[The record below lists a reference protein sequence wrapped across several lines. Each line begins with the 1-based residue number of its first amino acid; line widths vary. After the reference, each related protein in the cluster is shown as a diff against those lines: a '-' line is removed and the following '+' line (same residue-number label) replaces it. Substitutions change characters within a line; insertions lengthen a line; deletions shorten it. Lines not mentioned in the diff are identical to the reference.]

1 MELEAAI
8 FDFGGVLTTS
18 VVGSFMEYERTLGLP
33 KGTLLP
39 SFLAAASEGG
49 AEPSYALLEKGLLS
63 EGDFYAHMFSHVRA
77 NAQIDVAIP
86 DDPVAI
92 REGMFSSL
100 RRNEEM
106 IAVAAAIGQHYR
118 TAILS
123 NNVKEWTGWREM
135 VDAHIFDLVIDSSE
149 VGMRKPDPEIYHLTC
164 EKLGVEPA
172 KAAFVDDI
180 LNNVEAARAVGL
192 DAIHFTT
199 TEDVLDAL
207 RPRFPKAF
215 QEHRRDA

>member
-18 VVGSFMEYERTLGLP
+18 IVGSFMEYERGLGVP
-33 KGTLLP
+33 KGTLLAA
-39 SFLAAASEGG
+39 FRAAAAEAEG
-49 AEPSYALLEKGLLS
+49 EPSYARLEKGLIS
-63 EGDFYAHMFSHVRA
+63 EGEFYTHMFSHVRA
-77 NAQIDVAIP
+77 SVETDVVIP
-86 DDPVAI
+86 DDPTAI
-92 REGMFSSL
+92 REGMFGAL

-149 VGMRKPDPEIYHLTC
+149 VGMRKPDPDIYHLTC
-164 EKLGVEPA
+164 DRLGVEPA
-172 KAAFVDDI
+172 RAAFVDDI
-180 LNNVEAARAVGL
+180 LQNVEGARAIGL

-199 TEDVLDAL
+199 TAEVLAAL

-215 QEHRRDA
+215 QEKPLDA